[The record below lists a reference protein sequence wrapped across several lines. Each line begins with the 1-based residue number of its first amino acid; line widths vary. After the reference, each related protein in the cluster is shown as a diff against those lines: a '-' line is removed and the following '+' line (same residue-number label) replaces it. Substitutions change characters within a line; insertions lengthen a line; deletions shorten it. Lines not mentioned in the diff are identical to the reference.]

1 MIIASLMPH
10 PLNSMEE
17 APSSSEAEAGKEED
31 KECKKKIVAL
41 SRVRDYGNF
50 FPHCSPV
57 GPNR

>member
-31 KECKKKIVAL
+31 KECKKKL
-41 SRVRDYGNF
+41 LLCHEYGTMAIF
-50 FPHCSPV
+50 SPTV
-57 GPNR
+57 LQ